1 MKEGTKLR
9 IRSRNED
16 RTGVDRNKAPT
27 EVDVTVIDTIQ
38 DVRNI
43 VVAGESSLYPVVTK
57 YLVKDDNNEVF
68 SIYTHQ
74 VRKIL
79 E

>member
-9 IRSRNED
+9 IRSRSDERVAD
-16 RTGVDRNKAPT
+16 RSKEPT
-27 EVDVTVIDTIQ
+27 EIDVTVIDTIQ

-43 VVAGESSLYPVVTK
+43 VVTGASSLYPVVTK

>member
-9 IRSRNED
+9 IRSRSEERVAD
-16 RTGVDRNKAPT
+16 RSKEPT
-27 EVDVTVIDTIQ
+27 EIDVTVIDTIQ

-43 VVAGESSLYPVVTK
+43 VVTGLPSLYPVVTK

-74 VRKIL
+74 VRKVL
-79 E
+79 T